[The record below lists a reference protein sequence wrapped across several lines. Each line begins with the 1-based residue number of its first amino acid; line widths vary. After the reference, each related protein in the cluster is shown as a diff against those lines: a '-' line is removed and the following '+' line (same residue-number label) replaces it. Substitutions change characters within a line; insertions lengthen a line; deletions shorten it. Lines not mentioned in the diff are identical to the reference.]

1 MLYWQIMTKR
11 LILILLFV
19 VSSVCMAQFD
29 GSVLGTVTDPAGLAV
44 TGAKVKLVNT
54 QTGVSE
60 STGTDGDGGY
70 RFLSVPVGRYT
81 VIVQAAGFQT
91 ATTGEVAVDVAARQR
106 VDVRLVVGE
115 LAQTVTVQD
124 AAAAVETDTSNR
136 GQTIRQDA
144 IVNLPLNGRNYA
156 DLALLAPGVRKA
168 VQSNTANRDA
178 SYNINGM
185 RSAFNTY
192 NLDGLDNNA
201 YGTSNQGFSYQVIQA
216 APDAVQEFRF
226 DTK

>member
-91 ATTGEVAVDVAARQR
+91 GHDYGGSERR
-106 VDVRLVVGE
+106 
-115 LAQTVTVQD
+115 
-124 AAAAVETDTSNR
+124 
-136 GQTIRQDA
+136 
-144 IVNLPLNGRNYA
+144 
-156 DLALLAPGVRKA
+156 RKA
-168 VQSNTANRDA
+168 GFRHWQT
-178 SYNINGM
+178 
-185 RSAFNTY
+185 
-192 NLDGLDNNA
+192 L
-201 YGTSNQGFSYQVIQA
+201 YGAQ
-216 APDAVQEFRF
+216 RF
-226 DTK
+226 GPGRARTVGYLLV